1 MQGNIILN
9 SHRTAARPAAGKR
22 RVKENG
28 KEGSAAEEER
38 LKRDIFWKRTGRAK
52 SET

>member
-28 KEGSAAEEER
+28 KEGTATEGKA
-38 LKRDIFWKRTGRAK
+38 KTGYFPETRRP
-52 SET
+52 SEK